1 MDKIKV
7 LFFYLQPRNLNFFK
21 DKKEELIYIYKPFIT
36 FFLLYKTYYVGF
48 VNSNLLIVVFKD
60 FNFLKNKL
68 KLSKFILDFLN
79 FIDKFKYKFDFFVR
93 IFYSYVP
100 KNFIYQLVIES
111 EENIKQDI
119 FNIIKNI
126 NIKDGGLKEDISNI
140 NIYLSPIESF
150 SEGTGSHFTTKLM
163 LNNLYKT
170 ISNLKQI
177 LISNKELIVIDY
189 GSGTGILTIAILKIL
204 YYLLSEENISRNIK
218 IFSIDIDFKA
228 CLESKKNVH
237 LNLKSI
243 KNYNFENYFICS
255 FSIDFLRKALLNDNL
270 TILLANVPLNVL
282 KTLFIY
288 DYDFF
293 IISGIKSE
301 INLFKNERFY
311 RDLESKYHLE
321 FNINNN
327 WISLVGKNKITK
339 GLMDE

>member
-7 LFFYLQPRNLNFFK
+7 LFFYLQPKNLNFFK

-48 VNSNLLIVVFKD
+48 VNYNLLIVVFKD

-79 FIDKFKYKFDFFVR
+79 FIDKFKYKFDFFIR

-100 KNFIYQLVIES
+100 KNYIYQLIIES

-126 NIKDGGLKEDISNI
+126 DIKDGVLKEDINNI

-163 LNNLYKT
+163 LNNLYNSM
-170 ISNLKQI
+170 SNLKQI
-177 LISNKELIVIDY
+177 LYSNKELIVIDY

-204 YYLLSEENISRNIK
+204 YYLLSEENISRNVR

-228 CLESKKNVH
+228 CLESKKNVY

-255 FSIDFLRKALLNDNL
+255 FSIDFLRKALLNDNP
-270 TILLANVPLNVL
+270 TILLANVPFNVL

-301 INLFKNERFY
+301 INLFKNEQFY
-311 RDLESKYHLE
+311 KDLESKYHLE

-339 GLMDE
+339 RLGDE

>member
-7 LFFYLQPRNLNFFK
+7 LFFYLQPKNLNFFK
-21 DKKEELIYIYKPFIT
+21 DKKEELIYIYKSFIT

-48 VNSNLLIVVFKD
+48 INANLLIVVFKD
-60 FNFLKNKL
+60 FEFLKNKL
-68 KLSKFILDFLN
+68 KLSKFILEFLN
-79 FIDKFKYKFDFFVR
+79 FIDKFKYKFDFFAR

-100 KNFIYQLVIES
+100 KNFIYQLIIGS

-126 NIKDGGLKEDISNI
+126 NIKDVALKEDISNI

-204 YYLLSEENISRNIK
+204 YYLLSEVNISRNVK

-228 CLESKKNVH
+228 CLESKKNVY

-255 FSIDFLRKALLNDNL
+255 FSIDFLRKALLNNNP
-270 TILLANVPLNVL
+270 TILLANVPFNVL
-282 KTLFIY
+282 KNLFIY
-288 DYDFF
+288 NYDFF

-301 INLFKNERFY
+301 INLFKNEQFY
-311 RDLESKYHLE
+311 KDLENKYHLE

-339 GLMDE
+339 G

>member
-7 LFFYLQPRNLNFFK
+7 LFFYLQPKNLNFFK

-48 VNSNLLIVVFKD
+48 VNYNLLIVVFKD

-79 FIDKFKYKFDFFVR
+79 FIDKFKHKFDFFVR
-93 IFYSYVP
+93 ISYNYVP
-100 KNFIYQLVIES
+100 KDFIYQLIIES

-126 NIKDGGLKEDISNI
+126 NIKDGVLKEDISNI

-177 LISNKELIVIDY
+177 LNSNKDLIVIDY

-204 YYLLSEENISRNIK
+204 YYLLSEENISRNIR

-255 FSIDFLRKALLNDNL
+255 FSIDFLRKALLNDNY
-270 TILLANVPLNVL
+270 TILLANVPFNVL

-301 INLFKNERFY
+301 INLFKNEQFY
-311 RDLESKYHLE
+311 KDLESKYHLE

-327 WISLVGKNKITK
+327 WISLVGKIKLPRGK
-339 GLMDE
+339 V

>member
-7 LFFYLQPRNLNFFK
+7 LFFYLQPKDLNFFK
-21 DKKEELIYIYKPFIT
+21 DKKEEWIYIYKSFIT

-48 VNSNLLIVVFKD
+48 INANLLIIVFKD
-60 FNFLKNKL
+60 FEFLKNKL

-79 FIDKFKYKFDFFVR
+79 FADKFKYKFDFFVR

-100 KNFIYQLVIES
+100 KDFIYQLIIES

-119 FNIIKNI
+119 FSIIKDI
-126 NIKDGGLKEDISNI
+126 NIKDGVLKEDINNI

-177 LISNKELIVIDY
+177 LNSNKELIVIDY

-204 YYLLSEENISRNIK
+204 YYLLPEVNTSRNIR

-228 CLESKKNVH
+228 CLESKKNIH

-255 FSIDFLRKALLNDNL
+255 FSIDFLRKALLSDNPA
-270 TILLANVPLNVL
+270 ILLANVPFNVL

-288 DYDFF
+288 NYDFF

-301 INLFKNERFY
+301 INLFKNEQFY
-311 RDLESKYHLE
+311 KDLENKYHLE

-339 GLMDE
+339 GLRDE